1 MPPAEE
7 NSTKLSHQEGLEEHA
22 SLGTGARLPE
32 QLFRELFS
40 FGPEGHTDSERIPKR
55 ASLLGTE
62 DKGESEEGDPWK
74 E

>member
-1 MPPAEE
+1 MPHGEE
-7 NSTKLSHQEGLEEHA
+7 NSTKLSHQEGLVEHA
-22 SLGTGARLPE
+22 SLSTRARLPE

-40 FGPEGHTDSERIPKR
+40 VGPEGHTEDDGIPKR

-62 DKGESEEGDPWK
+62 DKGEPEEGDPWK